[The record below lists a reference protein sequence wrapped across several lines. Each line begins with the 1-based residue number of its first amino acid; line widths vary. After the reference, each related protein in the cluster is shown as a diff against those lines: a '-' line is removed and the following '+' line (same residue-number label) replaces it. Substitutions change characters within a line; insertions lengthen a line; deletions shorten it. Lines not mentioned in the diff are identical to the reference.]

1 MLKDIFA
8 SISKPK
14 AGPIEYVIVG
24 LGNPGIQYEGTRH
37 NVGFMVLDYI
47 AKQCNVSI
55 DRMKFKGMTC
65 DTTLNGKRVL
75 LLKPMTYM
83 NLSGDSVRD
92 AMNFYKLTP
101 DRVIVVYD
109 DISLQP
115 GKLRIRLKGSHG
127 GQNGM
132 RSIIEQCG
140 TDTFPRIKM
149 AIGAKPNPGW
159 DLADWVLSKFGT
171 QELKPLEQAIENA
184 YRAAA
189 LMVQN
194 KANEAMN
201 QYNS

>member
-1 MLKDIFA
+1 MLKDIFS

-65 DTTLNGKRVL
+65 DTILNGKRVL

-149 AIGAKPNPGW
+149 EIGAKPNPGW
-159 DLADWVLSKFGT
+159 DLADWVLSKFST

>member
-65 DTTLNGKRVL
+65 DTILNGKRVL

-140 TDTFPRIKM
+140 TDTFPRIKRG
-149 AIGAKPNPGW
+149 IGGKPNPGW
-159 DLADWVLSKFGT
+159 DLADWVLSKFST

>member
-1 MLKDIFA
+1 
-8 SISKPK
+8 
-14 AGPIEYVIVG
+14 
-24 LGNPGIQYEGTRH
+24 
-37 NVGFMVLDYI
+37 
-47 AKQCNVSI
+47 
-55 DRMKFKGMTC
+55 MKFKGMTC
-65 DTTLNGKRVL
+65 DTTLNGKKSFAVKTHDIHEFKWRFC
-75 LLKPMTYM
+75 T
-83 NLSGDSVRD
+83 D

-149 AIGAKPNPGW
+149 GIGAKPNPGW

>member
-8 SISKPK
+8 SISKPR
-14 AGPIEYVIVG
+14 AGAIEYVIVG

-149 AIGAKPNPGW
+149 GIGEKPNPGW
-159 DLADWVLSKFGT
+159 DLADWVLSKFST

>member
-1 MLKDIFA
+1 M
-8 SISKPK
+8 
-14 AGPIEYVIVG
+14 
-24 LGNPGIQYEGTRH
+24 
-37 NVGFMVLDYI
+37 LDYI

-149 AIGAKPNPGW
+149 GIGAKPNPGW

>member
-65 DTTLNGKRVL
+65 DTILNGKRVL

-140 TDTFPRIKM
+140 TDTFPRM
-149 AIGAKPNPGW
+149 GIGAKPNPGW
-159 DLADWVLSKFGT
+159 DLADWVLSKFST